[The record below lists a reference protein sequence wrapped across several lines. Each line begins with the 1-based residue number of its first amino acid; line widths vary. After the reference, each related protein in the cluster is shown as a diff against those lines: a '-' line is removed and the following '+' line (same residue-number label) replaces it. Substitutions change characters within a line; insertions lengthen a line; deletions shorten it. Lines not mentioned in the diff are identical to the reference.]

1 MRVSCNR
8 VRRCPD
14 AVPDK
19 EFWPPSRTAR
29 DQKRPA
35 METLRDTPKEI
46 LGETPSVWR
55 GCLRG
60 VTATKS
66 VRESA

>member
-8 VRRCPD
+8 VRHCPD

-35 METLRDTPKEI
+35 METLSDTPKEI
-46 LGETPSVWR
+46 LGETPSVWNI
-55 GCLRG
+55 
-60 VTATKS
+60 
-66 VRESA
+66 